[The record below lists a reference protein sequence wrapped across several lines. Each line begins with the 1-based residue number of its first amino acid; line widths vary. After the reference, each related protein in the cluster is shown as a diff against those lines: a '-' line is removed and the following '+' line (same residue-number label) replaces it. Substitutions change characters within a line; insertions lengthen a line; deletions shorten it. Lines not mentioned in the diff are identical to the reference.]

1 MKEKKNI
8 TDRVWDFFTS
18 IKLAIVLFSLIAL
31 TSIVGTVIEQRAEPA
46 RNIELLSRLF
56 NPEIAPQLY
65 EILDLLQFTDM
76 YHSWWFITL
85 LMLFSANLI
94 ICSLDRLPKV
104 WRMVREEIKPL
115 PDEVFNNLPVRTERV
130 VKKPLKEVRV
140 VIEKVLKRHGYNLS
154 VSQSEGSNM
163 QLFSSKGSYAR
174 LGVYITHLS
183 ILIIL
188 LGAIVG
194 IFFGFKGYLNLR
206 EGMASTV
213 AFRGGI
219 SLTRADEFMME
230 RLIEVLNHS
239 GGDVSKASEELGI
252 SEKDLQE
259 MLKRYGIKP
268 LGFTIVCDDFDV
280 EFYGSS
286 DTPKEFK
293 SHLKV
298 LKDNVVV
305 QEKTIEVN
313 LPLKYGGFTFYQSS
327 YGIWPGAEGIFKLR
341 YLSRDFKEKVIN
353 ARFNEEFILS
363 DNLKGKIVDFSP
375 AIAVDESGRPF
386 TYSENMNNPAI
397 LVEFSNN
404 KAKWILK
411 RYPETWK
418 LEDDSTLE
426 FIDYWG
432 IQYTGLQVRK
442 DPGVWIVYLGCI
454 IMAVG
459 LYITF
464 FITHRKIW
472 VKLIPEKE
480 ITRIIIGGTTNR
492 NRDAFERHIQKM
504 MEEV

>member
-8 TDRVWDFFTS
+8 TERVWDFFTS

-31 TSIVGTVIEQRAEPA
+31 TSIVGTVIEQRAEPE

-56 NPEIAPQLY
+56 NPDIAPALY
-65 EILDLLQFTDM
+65 EILDFLQFTDM

-104 WRMVREEIKPL
+104 WKMVKEEIKPI
-115 PDEVFNNLPVRTERV
+115 PDEIFNNLPARKEKV
-130 VKKPLKEVRV
+130 VKRPLKEVKV
-140 VIEKVLKRHGYNLS
+140 VTEKVLKKHGYNFS
-154 VSQSEGSNM
+154 ESQSEGSNI
-163 QLFSSKGSYAR
+163 QLFSSKGSYSR

-188 LGAIVG
+188 LGAIIG
-194 IFFGFKGYLNLR
+194 IFFGFKGFLNLR

-213 AFRGGI
+213 AFRSGI
-219 SLTRADEFMME
+219 SLTRSDEFMIE
-230 RLIEVLNHS
+230 RLIEALNHS
-239 GGDVSKASEELGI
+239 GGDVRKASEELKI
-252 SEKDLQE
+252 SEKDLHE

-268 LGFTIVCDDFDV
+268 LGFTIVCDNFDV
-280 EFYGSS
+280 EFYGAS

-293 SHLKV
+293 SHLRV
-298 LKDNVVV
+298 LKDNIVV

-313 LPLKYGGFTFYQSS
+313 LPLKYEGFTFYQSS

-341 YLSRDFKEKVIN
+341 YLSKDFKEKIIN
-353 ARFNEEFILS
+353 ARFNEEFMLS
-363 DNLKGKIVDFSP
+363 DKLKGKIIDFSP

-397 LVEFSNN
+397 LVEYN
-404 KAKWILK
+404 KKSKWILK
-411 RYPETWK
+411 RYPETWTF
-418 LEDDSTLE
+418 EDGSTLE

-432 IQYTGLQVRK
+432 VQYTGLQVRN

-472 VKLIPEKE
+472 VKLIPEKNM
-480 ITRIIIGGTTNR
+480 TRIIMGGTVNR

-504 MEEV
+504 IEEV